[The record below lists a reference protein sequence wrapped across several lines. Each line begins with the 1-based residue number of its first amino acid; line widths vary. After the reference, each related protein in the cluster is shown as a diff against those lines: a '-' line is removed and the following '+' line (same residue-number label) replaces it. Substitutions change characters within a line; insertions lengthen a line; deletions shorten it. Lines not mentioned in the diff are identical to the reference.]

1 MNNVDKF
8 RNGKGLKPVTRMPNW
23 LLKFKGKLD
32 SKRGSTVADAYIDK
46 LKRKCEAIENVEAI
60 TAEGILSD
68 DRKRS
73 SIAIY
78 NTFEKQR
85 FLDNKP
91 EIKENTSA
99 KTIRENRRT
108 AGQISSAKSS
118 IESGY
123 TTLFNVYQNIVNI
136 DTVLDER
143 ITKNRKKALEK
154 VNVYISGVRSG
165 KLKDYNADFEFLN
178 DAYEIYKQK
187 HSEDDERI
195 RAIINSVHREV

>member
-1 MNNVDKF
+1 MNNVTKF

-78 NTFEKQR
+78 NIFEKQR

>member
-8 RNGKGLKPVTRMPNW
+8 RNGKGLKPVTRMPDC
-23 LLKFKGKLD
+23 LLKFKGKCD
-32 SKRGSTVADAYIDK
+32 SKRSSTVADAYIDK
-46 LKRKCEAIENVEAI
+46 LKRKCETIENVEAI

-73 SIAIY
+73 AIAIY
-78 NTFEKQR
+78 NISDKQK

-99 KTIRENRRT
+99 KAIRENRRT

>member
-8 RNGKGLKPVTRMPNW
+8 RNGKGLKPVTRMPDC
-23 LLKFKGKLD
+23 LLKFKGKRD

-60 TAEGILSD
+60 TAEGILSN

-73 SIAIY
+73 STAIY
-78 NTFEKQR
+78 NISEKQK

-99 KTIRENRRT
+99 KAIRENRRT

-165 KLKDYNADFEFLN
+165 KLKDYNVDFEFLN

-195 RAIINSVHREV
+195 RTIINSVHREV

>member
-1 MNNVDKF
+1 MNNATKF
-8 RNGKGLKPVTRMPNW
+8 RKGKGLRSVTRIPNC
-23 LLKFKGKLD
+23 LLKLKGKLD

-60 TAEGILSD
+60 AAEGILSD

-73 SIAIY
+73 SAAIY
-78 NTFEKQR
+78 NISEKQK

-91 EIKENTSA
+91 EMNENTSA
-99 KTIRENRRT
+99 KAIRKNRRT
-108 AGQISSAKSS
+108 AGQISSAQSS
-118 IESGY
+118 IEAGY

-143 ITKNRKKALEK
+143 ITKNRKKTLEK

-187 HSEDDERI
+187 HSEDDEKI
-195 RAIINSVHREV
+195 RAIINSVHTEV

>member
-8 RNGKGLKPVTRMPNW
+8 RNGKGLKPVTRMPNC
-23 LLKFKGKLD
+23 LLKFKGKRD

-78 NTFEKQR
+78 NIFEKQR

-195 RAIINSVHREV
+195 RAIINSVHMEV

>member
-1 MNNVDKF
+1 MNNVTKF
-8 RNGKGLKPVTRMPNW
+8 RNGKGLKSVTRMPNC
-23 LLKFKGKLD
+23 LLKLKGKLD

-60 TAEGILSD
+60 TAEGLLSD

-73 SIAIY
+73 SAAIY
-78 NTFEKQR
+78 NISEKQK

-99 KTIRENRRT
+99 KAIRENRRT

-123 TTLFNVYQNIVNI
+123 ATLFNVYQNIVNI

-195 RAIINSVHREV
+195 RAIINSVHTEV

>member
-1 MNNVDKF
+1 MDSVTKF
-8 RNGKGLKPVTRMPNW
+8 KNGKGLKPVTRMPDC
-23 LLKFKGKLD
+23 LLKFKGKCD
-32 SKRGSTVADAYIDK
+32 SKRGGTVADAYIDK

-73 SIAIY
+73 STAIY
-78 NTFEKQR
+78 NISEKQK

-154 VNVYISGVRSG
+154 VNVYIAGVRSG
-165 KLKDYNADFEFLN
+165 KLRDYNADFEFLN

-195 RAIINSVHREV
+195 RAIINSVHTEV

>member
-1 MNNVDKF
+1 MKKINKF
-8 RNGKGLKPVTRMPNW
+8 KNGKGLKPVTRLPNC

-60 TAEGILSD
+60 TAEGLLSD

-73 SIAIY
+73 AVAIY
-78 NTFEKQR
+78 NISEKQK

-91 EIKENTSA
+91 GMKDNTSA
-99 KTIRENRRT
+99 KAIRENRRT
-108 AGQISSAKSS
+108 GGQIRSAQSS

-165 KLKDYNADFEFLN
+165 KLKDYHADFGFLN

-187 HSEDDERI
+187 HFEDDERI
-195 RAIINSVHREV
+195 RKIIESVHMGV

>member
-8 RNGKGLKPVTRMPNW
+8 RNGKGLKPVTRMPDC
-23 LLKFKGKLD
+23 LLKFKGKRD
-32 SKRGSTVADAYIDK
+32 SKRGGTVADAYIDK

-73 SIAIY
+73 STAIY
-78 NTFEKQR
+78 NISEKQK

-99 KTIRENRRT
+99 KAIRENRRT

-154 VNVYISGVRSG
+154 VNVYIAGVRSG
-165 KLKDYNADFEFLN
+165 KLRDYNADFEFLN

-195 RAIINSVHREV
+195 RAIINSVHTEV

>member
-8 RNGKGLKPVTRMPNW
+8 RNGKGLKPVTKMPNCF
-23 LLKFKGKLD
+23 LKFKGKLD
-32 SKRGSTVADAYIDK
+32 SKRGSTVADAYIDR
-46 LKRKCEAIENVEAI
+46 LKRKCETIENVEAI

-73 SIAIY
+73 SAAIY
-78 NTFEKQR
+78 NISEKQK

-91 EIKENTSA
+91 VMKENTSA
-99 KTIRENRRT
+99 KAIRENRRT

-118 IESGY
+118 IEAGY

-187 HSEDDERI
+187 HLEDDERI
-195 RAIINSVHREV
+195 RAIINSVHMEV

>member
-1 MNNVDKF
+1 MKKVDKF
-8 RNGKGLKPVTRMPNW
+8 KNGQGLKPVTRMPNW
-23 LLKFKGKLD
+23 LLKFKGKRD
-32 SKRGSTVADAYIDK
+32 SKRGSTVADAYIDR

-73 SIAIY
+73 AVAIY
-78 NTFEKQR
+78 NISEKQK

-91 EIKENTSA
+91 EMKENTSA
-99 KTIRENRRT
+99 KAIRENRRT

-118 IESGY
+118 IEAGY
-123 TTLFNVYQNIVNI
+123 ATLFNVYQNIVNI

-165 KLKDYNADFEFLN
+165 KLKDYNADFEFLD

-187 HSEDDERI
+187 HSEDDEKI
-195 RAIINSVHREV
+195 RKIIDSVHMEV

>member
-8 RNGKGLKPVTRMPNW
+8 RNGKGLKPVTRMPDC
-23 LLKFKGKLD
+23 LLKFKGKRD

-46 LKRKCEAIENVEAI
+46 LKRKCEAIESVEAI

-73 SIAIY
+73 SAAIY
-78 NTFEKQR
+78 NISEKQK

-91 EIKENTSA
+91 EMKENTSA
-99 KTIRENRRT
+99 KAIRENRRT
-108 AGQISSAKSS
+108 AGQISSAQSS

-178 DAYEIYKQK
+178 DAYEIYKMK
-187 HSEDDERI
+187 HSEDDEKI
-195 RAIINSVHREV
+195 RAIINSVHTEV

>member
-1 MNNVDKF
+1 MDNVTKF
-8 RNGKGLKPVTRMPNW
+8 KKGKGLKPVTRMPNC
-23 LLKFKGKLD
+23 LLRFKGKRD

-60 TAEGILSD
+60 TAESILSD

-73 SIAIY
+73 SAAIY
-78 NTFEKQR
+78 NISEKQK

-99 KTIRENRRT
+99 KAIRENRRT
-108 AGQISSAKSS
+108 AGKISSAKSS

-123 TTLFNVYQNIVNI
+123 TTLFHVYQNIVNI

-154 VNVYISGVRSG
+154 VNIYISGVRSG

-195 RAIINSVHREV
+195 RAIVNSVQMEV

>member
-1 MNNVDKF
+1 MDNVTKF
-8 RNGKGLKPVTRMPNW
+8 KKGKGLKPVTRMPNW

-46 LKRKCEAIENVEAI
+46 LKCKCESIENVEAI

-73 SIAIY
+73 SAAIY
-78 NTFEKQR
+78 NISEKQK

-91 EIKENTSA
+91 EMKENTSA
-99 KTIRENRRT
+99 KAIRENRRT

-123 TTLFNVYQNIVNI
+123 TTLFNAYQNIVNI

-195 RAIINSVHREV
+195 RAIVNSVQMEV

>member
-78 NTFEKQR
+78 NIFEKQR

>member
-8 RNGKGLKPVTRMPNW
+8 KNGKGLKPVTRMPDC
-23 LLKFKGKLD
+23 LLKFKGKRD
-32 SKRGSTVADAYIDK
+32 SKRGSTIADAYIDK

-73 SIAIY
+73 AVAIY
-78 NTFEKQR
+78 NISEKQK

-91 EIKENTSA
+91 EMKENISA
-99 KTIRENRRT
+99 KAIRENRRT

-118 IESGY
+118 IEAGY
-123 TTLFNVYQNIVNI
+123 ATLFNVYQNIVNI

-143 ITKNRKKALEK
+143 ITKNRKKTLEK

-187 HSEDDERI
+187 HSEDNERI
-195 RAIINSVHREV
+195 RAIINSVHTGV

>member
-1 MNNVDKF
+1 MNNVTKF

-78 NTFEKQR
+78 NIFEKQR
-85 FLDNKP
+85 FLDNRP

-108 AGQISSAKSS
+108 TGQISSAKSS